1 MLKKIFLFFLPI
13 VFLLPNATAQYV
25 QIGDGGFANGNFG
38 PVTTDTLPAF
48 YSRFAHIYPAA
59 SLGDLADGDS
69 LTALVFKHR
78 AFDSLQGS
86 CNVKIYL
93 KSTSQADFGA
103 TALNWLAETRNDM
116 TLVFQG
122 DIKDIVGDKPGD
134 AVFIF
139 NQIDKFAWD
148 TTGMAIN
155 MEMLIEYT
163 QSTNQLE
170 RMNWYVENSFT
181 IPSFFSANE
190 SKYIFGSSTSGL
202 DSITISSSVIKPTL
216 RIYISENSDDL
227 ELEKLYA
234 LGTVPALMNRAD
246 SVKALFTNVGSDTVF
261 NRKVYLEVSG
271 VNSFTDSTVISSI
284 APYQKAFVYFTNYQP
299 TNLGTESIKVTLGAD
314 SVLTNN
320 ELTKDRTVSYNVFS
334 HSDPF
339 TGSSGGVGFNG
350 STGDFVAKFYVNGI
364 KYLNQIKVDFNLG
377 GRSFQLAMWDDNGT
391 NGLPGTELFVSD
403 TAISVGGTFIMP
415 VLPRVQV
422 SGGFYIGIRQTS
434 GNNVAF
440 SFQEESPIRPS
451 TFYFAS
457 PAQDTNWVAFSPGF
471 DFNFNVQP
479 RLQVANDLAV
489 LNIISP
495 FADQSIQYNANDS
508 IDIAASIINFG
519 YQNQASFLVNMDIK
533 NKFNQVVASYSKVV
547 SLLSDDTLLV
557 NFGKFSKFNLGQF
570 TAEASVDLN
579 TDSVKDNNTK
589 SVEFF
594 LIKDHDV
601 AVDRIFSPQEND
613 TFDLNR
619 EGFAPTVRV
628 INYGEITQNNFKV
641 VGELLNSFGNVINYQ
656 ETFISL
662 AKNLSTIHSF
672 DTIFLTQEGCF
683 TYRTYTLLARDSFPI
698 NDTAR
703 VRICSRKIDDIMM
716 LSISKPKDDFKY
728 IKGVTVEPFIT
739 YRNDGRRNQ
748 DSTYFYVSVTG
759 EAGEIIYR
767 DTALHATRVFTI
779 GQAIFKDLVL
789 DSLGNYSFEAIAYIA
804 DDQIRANDTMR
815 TQYSVVTG
823 NDIKLISIL
832 EPSNTKILGTAATS
846 PQLIVRNNGANA
858 LVSAPISIFI
868 EDNTGA
874 VVYTDSLSL
883 NLGNYTADTVDF
895 KLLSYDVLGDYYI
908 QVVNDWT
915 SEDEPSENDT
925 LNTTYIVRYSK
936 DISLIKHLAPVAND
950 TVEIDEAVSPSVQ
963 LVNLGVDTI
972 QEVEVLVEI
981 ENASSTVVFRDTL
994 KMVTLP
1000 PNAGVIL
1007 VSDLVFTT
1015 QTKGV
1020 YSMTSTVISAD
1031 NNATNNIL
1039 TTNFIVLLRK
1049 DAAIVSSNLPNENQ
1063 KLYYKTM
1070 YKPEVKA
1077 KNNGSEEITNIDV
1090 SCIVILQSGEVIFNQ
1105 SRRVTIPANGELVVS
1120 FDSTLTHDKLDS
1132 ALARFSIQSP
1142 QDQINGN
1149 NDLFVDFQFIVG
1161 LGVSDFSSLQAE
1173 VYPNPFTTQL
1183 RIKAIQ
1189 PVTAIRFID
1198 LAGKVVYTQ
1207 EVAKMM
1213 ELDISPLLASGQYI
1227 LEIFYTK
1234 GSDRF
1239 SIIKS
1244 DN

>member
-1 MLKKIFLFFLPI
+1 MLKKLFLLFFPL
-13 VFLLPNATAQYV
+13 VFLLPSANAQYV
-25 QIGDGGFANGNFG
+25 QIGDGAFANGNFG
-38 PVTTDTLPAF
+38 PLTTDTLPAF

-59 SLGDLADGDS
+59 SLGDLVHGDS
-69 LTALVFKHR
+69 LSALVFKHR
-78 AFDSLQGS
+78 AFDSLRGS
-86 CNVKIYL
+86 CSVKIYL
-93 KSTSQADFGA
+93 KSTSQADFG
-103 TALNWLAETRNDM
+103 TPALNWLAESRNGM

-134 AVFIF
+134 AVFVF
-139 NQIDKFAWD
+139 NQIGKFGWD

-155 MEMLIEYT
+155 LEVLIEYT
-163 QSTNQLE
+163 QSTNQVE

-181 IPSFFSANE
+181 VPAFFSANE
-190 SKYIFGSSTSGL
+190 SKFIFGSSTSGL
-202 DSITISSSVIKPTL
+202 DSITTSSSVIKPTL
-216 RIYISENSDDL
+216 RIYISENTDEL
-227 ELEKLYA
+227 ELDKLYA
-234 LGTVPALMNRAD
+234 LGTVPTLMNRAD
-246 SVKALFTNVGSDTVF
+246 SIKALLTNVGSDTVF

-320 ELTKDRTVSYNVFS
+320 ELTKNRTVSYNVFS

-339 TGSSGGVGFNG
+339 AGSSGGVGFNG
-350 STGDFVAKFYVNGI
+350 STGDFVAKFYVDGI

-391 NGLPGTELFVSD
+391 DGLPGTELFVSD
-403 TAISVGGTFIMP
+403 TAISVAGTFIMP

-451 TFYFAS
+451 TFFFAS

-479 RLQVANDLAV
+479 RLQVANDLAI

-495 FADQSIQYNANDS
+495 FANQAIKYSTSDS

-533 NKFNQVVASYSKVV
+533 NRFNQVVASFSKVV
-547 SLLSDDTLLV
+547 SLPSDDTLLI
-557 NFGKFSKFNLGQF
+557 NFGKFSRFNLGKF

-579 TDSVKDNNTK
+579 TDSVQDNNTK
-589 SVEFF
+589 SVDFF

-601 AVDRIFSPQEND
+601 AVDRVFSPRNND
-613 TFDLNR
+613 TFELNR

-641 VGELLNSFGNVINYQ
+641 VGELLNASGDVLNYQ
-656 ETFISL
+656 ETFVSL

-672 DTIFLTQEGCF
+672 DTMFLTQEGCF
-683 TYRTYTLLARDSFPI
+683 TYRAYTLLDRDSFPI
-698 NDTAR
+698 NDTSFVR
-703 VRICSRKIDDIMM
+703 VCSKKIDDIMM
-716 LSISKPKDDFKY
+716 LSISKPKDNFKY
-728 IKGVTVEPFIT
+728 AKGITLEPFIT
-739 YRNDGRRNQ
+739 YRNDGRTNQ
-748 DSTYFYVSVTG
+748 DSTYFYVSVSG
-759 EAGEIIYR
+759 EAGDIIYR
-767 DTALHATRVFTI
+767 DTALQATTFFTT

-789 DSLGNYSFEAIAYIA
+789 DSLKDYIFQAIAYIP
-804 DDQIRANDTMR
+804 DDQVRANDTLR

-823 NDIKLISIL
+823 NDIKLVSVI
-832 EPSNTKILGTAATS
+832 EPGNTKRVGTASTN
-846 PQLIVRNNGANA
+846 PKVVVRNNGANA
-858 LVSAPISIFI
+858 LVAAPISMSI

-874 VVYTDSLSL
+874 MIYTDSLL
-883 NLGNYTADTVDF
+883 LDLGSFTSDTFDF
-895 KLLSYDVLGDYYI
+895 KLLSYDILGDYYVE
-908 QVVNDWT
+908 VVNDWS

-925 LNTTYIVRYSK
+925 LNATYIVRYSK
-936 DISLIKHLAPVAND
+936 DISLIKHLAPIAND
-950 TVEIDEAVSPSVQ
+950 TVEIDEEVSPSIQ

-981 ENASSTVVFRDTL
+981 ENANSTIVFRDTL
-994 KMVTLP
+994 KTANLP
-1000 PNAGVIL
+1000 SNSAVSL
-1007 VSDLVFTT
+1007 VSDLVFAT

-1020 YSMTSTVISAD
+1020 YSMTSRVMSAD
-1031 NNATNNIL
+1031 NNTDNNIL

-1049 DAAIVSSNLPNENQ
+1049 DAAIVSSNLPTDNQ
-1063 KLYYKTM
+1063 KLYYKTT
-1070 YKPEVKA
+1070 YKPEVKV
-1077 KNNGSEEITNIDV
+1077 KNNGSEEITNTDV
-1090 SCIVILQSGEVIFNQ
+1090 SCIVTLKDGDVIFNQ
-1105 SRRVTIPANGELVVS
+1105 TKTVTMPANSELVVS

-1132 ALARFSIQSP
+1132 ALARFAIQSP
-1142 QDQINGN
+1142 QDQIKSN
-1149 NDLFVDFQFIVG
+1149 NDLFVDFQFVIG

-1189 PVTAIRFID
+1189 PVIAIRVID
-1198 LAGKVVYTQ
+1198 LAGKVVYVE
-1207 EVAKMM
+1207 EVAKIM
-1213 ELDISPLLASGQYI
+1213 ELDISPILASGQYI
-1227 LEIFYTK
+1227 LELVYAK

-1239 SIIKS
+1239 PIIKS